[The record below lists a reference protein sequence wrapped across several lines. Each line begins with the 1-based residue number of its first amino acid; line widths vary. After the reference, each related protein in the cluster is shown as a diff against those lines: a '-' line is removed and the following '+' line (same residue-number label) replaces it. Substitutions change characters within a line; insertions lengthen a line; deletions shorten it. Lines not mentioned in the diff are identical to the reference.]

1 MYLQAHPGENVKA
14 SIDIVLGAASTDGRK
29 WNIKV
34 TQVILIQY
42 STVKVKTIKW
52 LILYLNAA
60 L

>member
-42 STVKVKTIKW
+42 NTVQ
-52 LILYLNAA
+52 
-60 L
+60 

>member
-42 STVKVKTIKW
+42 STIKTIKW
-52 LILYLNAA
+52 LILYLYDA